1 MSFDFSTLITDRTE
15 PDVEYVK
22 ELSGKGMGGMSDE
35 EKAEWLSGL
44 KGAYTASDLNR
55 VGLAVD
61 YLTSRLRSYGIL
73 AKTAP
78 KTDWATDDAPTISQ
92 MREYLADVEEL
103 RSAIAVLPTT
113 PVVPTGMDGLTYSE
127 ANDIEQILTDI
138 DRLITNMAFAWMY
151 SGDLYSGEV

>member
-1 MSFDFSTLITDRTE
+1 MSFDFSTLITDRAE
-15 PDVEYVK
+15 SDAAYAKV
-22 ELSGKGMGGMSDE
+22 LSEKGLDGMSDE
-35 EKAEWLSGL
+35 EKAEWMSGL
-44 KGAYTASDLNR
+44 KGSYTASDLNR

-73 AKTAP
+73 AETAP

-92 MREYLADVEEL
+92 MRKYLADVEAL
-103 RSAIAVLPTT
+103 RSSIAVLPTT
-113 PVVPTGMDGLTYSE
+113 PVVPPDMDGLTYAE

-138 DRLITNMAFAWMY
+138 DRLITNMTFAWMY

>member
-15 PDVEYVK
+15 FDVAYAK
-22 ELSGKGMGGMSDE
+22 ELSSKGLGGMSDA

-44 KGAYTASDLNR
+44 KGSYTASDLNR

-73 AKTAP
+73 AETAP
-78 KTDWATDDAPTISQ
+78 KTDWATGDAPTISQ
-92 MREYLADVEEL
+92 MRKYLSDVEAL

-113 PVVPTGMDGLTYSE
+113 PAVPPDMDGLTYAE
-127 ANDIEQILTDI
+127 ANDIEQILKDI
-138 DRLITNMAFAWMY
+138 DRLITNMTFAWMY
-151 SGDLYSGEV
+151 SGDLYAGEV